1 MRSYF
6 VTISTSKLDLILRYE
21 RMVTGKETTLLM
33 HALCRVTPKTRL
45 HMLVCIYLREV
56 GRLY

>member
-6 VTISTSKLDLILRYE
+6 VTISTSKLDLILRHD
-21 RMVTGKETTLLM
+21 RGKETTLLM

>member
-6 VTISTSKLDLILRYE
+6 VTISTSKLDLILRHD